1 MLSSPPLRM
10 FGTISCSSLCFQHLL
25 SLPGSHQQ
33 SESLLPAGQ
42 LATLCHLITSCGCS
56 GRLPKLM
63 IAFIVP
69 GLFTPSFATAE
80 VSTVP
85 GRACEKICH
94 SRLLVDIP
102 EAMISDMRL
111 YWLPTRASMFSQVGC
126 SG

>member
-1 MLSSPPLRM
+1 MLYSPPYM
-10 FGTISCSSLCFQHLL
+10 MYGTISCSSLCFPYLL
-25 SLPGSHQQ
+25 SLPSCHQH
-33 SESLLPAGQ
+33 SASFDPDGQ
-42 LATLCHLITSCGCS
+42 LFTLHHLITSCGCS

-94 SRLLVDIP
+94 SRLVVDIP
-102 EAMISDMRL
+102 DAMTSDMRL
-111 YWLPTRASMFSQVGC
+111 YWFPTSASMFSHVGC
-126 SG
+126 S